1 MQRDGE
7 LSAPDPSGVHV
18 NAVFVPVTVPVTPGA
33 GRSNAA
39 VPNTDGAPLSCPGR

>member
-33 GRSNAA
+33 GR
-39 VPNTDGAPLSCPGR
+39 